1 MSSNW
6 VLNFLAN
13 YQPLSNTTNS
23 SPGSEMPGSFPEELN
38 EVIEPQSRN
47 AFNSRNI
54 KRHLTWAFNYIQ
66 VIIIKPLIFILYVL
80 FIILSKFI
88 NLVYFRDHSRRKSN
102 TNAVNGAI
110 NRSDKFI
117 RDLAENLTADQSEQ
131 LLPPFFKGSYTQA
144 LYMATNKGKFLFV
157 YLTNPENESYNSMF
171 NKVIINEKFTSLF
184 KDPNF
189 IIWGGDLTN
198 PESYQL
204 ANSLNVTKFPFLGL
218 LSLTRNTTMTPEGP
232 IKSSPK
238 ISLLLKIQGEVSD
251 KVNVDNLIQNK
262 FIKKIEKYEPELK
275 LIRKDL
281 IDKFINQ
288 VFLKQ
293 QDLNY
298 QKSLENDRIKKLQK
312 EYEKL
317 KKEYLV
323 WKLNWFKSIDVEN
336 STESK
341 AKIAIKLPSGE
352 RVTNVFLADFNISD
366 IFDYIELYRN
376 GYFSRNIDS
385 LPIDESK
392 FENFKPTY
400 KFKVMSPLPP
410 KVTLNDKLNDNIM
423 IKDLNFIYPNGLLI
437 VEDIE

>member
-6 VLNFLAN
+6 VSNFFTS
-13 YQPLSNTTNS
+13 YQPLSNNANTSTN
-23 SPGSEMPGSFPEELN
+23 SEMPGYFHDDLN
-38 EVIEPQSRN
+38 EVISPQSRN
-47 AFNSRNI
+47 TFNSRNI
-54 KRHLTWAFNYIQ
+54 QRHLTGAFNYIQ
-66 VIIIKPLIFILYVL
+66 ILVIKPLIFVLYVL
-80 FIILSKFI
+80 FIIFSKFI
-88 NLVYFRDHSRRKSN
+88 DLVYFRDHSRRKPS

-110 NRSDKFI
+110 NRSDRFI
-117 RDLAENLTADQSEQ
+117 RDLAENLNADQSEQ

-144 LYMATNKGKFLFV
+144 LYMAANKGKFLFV

-171 NKVIINEKFTSLF
+171 SKVIINEKFTSLF

-218 LSLTRNTTMTPEGP
+218 LSLTRSTTMTPEGP
-232 IKSSPK
+232 VKTSPK
-238 ISLLLKIQGEVSD
+238 ISLLVKIQGEISTT
-251 KVNVDNLIQNK
+251 VNADSLIQNK

-275 LIRKDL
+275 LIRKEL
-281 IDKFINQ
+281 MDKFINQ

-298 QKSLENDRIKKLQK
+298 QKSLEQDRIKKLQK
-312 EYEKL
+312 SQEKL
-317 KKEYLV
+317 KKEYLA
-323 WKLNWFKSIDVEN
+323 WKLHWFNTNNVED
-336 STESK
+336 SDQSK

-352 RVTNVFLADFNISD
+352 RITKVFLAEANITD

-376 GYFSRNIDS
+376 DYFSKGIES
-385 LPIDESK
+385 ITVDESK
-392 FENFKPTY
+392 FADFKPTY

-423 IKDLNFIYPNGLLI
+423 IKDLDFVYPNGLLI
-437 VEDIE
+437 VEDLE